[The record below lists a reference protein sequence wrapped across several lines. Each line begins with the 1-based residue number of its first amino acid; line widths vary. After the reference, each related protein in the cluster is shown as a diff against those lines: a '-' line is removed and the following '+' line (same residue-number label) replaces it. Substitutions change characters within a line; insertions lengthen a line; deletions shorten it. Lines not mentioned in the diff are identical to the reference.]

1 MRSLP
6 FFLSTLL
13 CLSLFALA
21 PAAHA
26 QSGGDDSAEESGDAM
41 SPEQARAAAR
51 DAYGQGQSLFSEG
64 KHEEAEAAF
73 LRAYAMIPNPVVLL
87 GIAHARR
94 GQGNLVGAVEA
105 LEQYLEERA
114 DAPDAAEVQAEID
127 EMKAA
132 PATLSLTSTPAGA
145 AIVLDGED
153 TGEVTPAVIEVP
165 AGEHVIALS
174 LEGREP
180 SEQRVEAIF
189 GTTSEVAVELA
200 EVASEPEPTLEGDG
214 DALAEAA
221 ASDLEDTDEED
232 AGPGTAV
239 WVLSAVAA
247 AGLVGGTVLG
257 FLALTE
263 ESEFDDMPAEDT
275 ADKGERFALFA
286 DVAFGVAAL
295 AGISA
300 IVIFLTADDDDEE
313 EESEESA
320 SAVLYPVASPT
331 GAGLVGEVTF

>member
-21 PAAHA
+21 PVAHA
-26 QSGGDDSAEESGDAM
+26 QSDADDSAEELT
-41 SPEQARAAAR
+41 PEQARAAAR
-51 DAYGQGQSLFSEG
+51 EAYAEGQSLFSEG

-73 LRAYAMIPNPVVLL
+73 LRAYAIIPNPVVLL

-105 LEQYLEERA
+105 LEKYLEERE

-127 EMKAA
+127 EMKAS
-132 PATLSLTSTPAGA
+132 PATLSIVSTPAGA
-145 AIVLDGED
+145 AIVIDGED
-153 TGEVTPAVIEVP
+153 TGEVTPAEIEVP
-165 AGEHVIALS
+165 AGAHVVALS

-180 SEQRVEAIF
+180 VEQRVDATF
-189 GTTSEVAVELA
+189 AATAEVAVELA
-200 EVASEPEPTLEGDG
+200 AVTEAEPTLEGDG
-214 DALAEAA
+214 DPLAEAPGD
-221 ASDLEDTDEED
+221 DLDDADEED

-239 WVLSAVAA
+239 WVLSSVAA

-286 DVAFGVAAL
+286 DVAFGVAAI

-300 IVIFLTADDDDEE
+300 IVVFLTADDDEDE
-313 EESEESA
+313 EESEEGA